1 MTGRTNVG
9 GGGTALNADVEPK
22 IVKSGSI
29 TAGDFVNYY
38 TENSYIPFS
47 NYFYFLANIGDYTVG
62 TSPNRSSGSLVLI
75 KNNEILSRYSTYTV
89 EDIASIGNYIAVS
102 SGKMLLII
110 GIQNDTLVLVD
121 SHEFSKNIKFLE
133 VANNKIVAFL
143 AFQTYYDTCAVCQ
156 ISQNGQIQGLAES
169 SVSTY
174 MQNSYGPD
182 LRYYNGWY
190 YMLSLSSSGSSYNF
204 KFQVNANNQIEN
216 FASTYSLPGS
226 DSKSF
231 LYQKDSKV
239 LYWGSS
245 STTNY
250 YWVELTTG
258 AYTFVNGINGIA
270 VTRISEDRLFLAKP
284 NTSSYI
290 VELFSFDDESVEVTL
305 LSSLNSS
312 GYYGS
317 MPLGMC
323 WLKGNNA
330 CIRNSDGGQYCV
342 EIADIVNNTLTHHQ
356 NKNYVKPYA
365 GGIEPIGVA
374 KDSGRTNDII
384 DVYVPTPIS

>member
-1 MTGRTNVG
+1 MKGRTNVLNG
-9 GGGTALNADVEPK
+9 GIILNANTVDKEIK
-22 IVKSGSI
+22 TGNIV
-29 TAGDFVNYY
+29 AGDFVNYY

-47 NYFYFLANIGDYTVG
+47 KSFYFVANIGDYTVG
-62 TSPNRSSGSLVLI
+62 TSPDRSSGSLVLI

-89 EDIASIGNYIAVS
+89 EEIASIGNYIAFS

-121 SHEFSKNIKFLE
+121 SHEFSKNINFLE

-143 AFQTYYDTCAVCQ
+143 ASQTYYDTCAVCQ

-174 MQNSYGPD
+174 MQNAYGPD

-190 YMLSLSSSGSSYNF
+190 YMLSLSSSGNSYNF
-204 KFQVNANNQIEN
+204 KFQVNVNNQIEN
-216 FASTYSLPGS
+216 LANTYSLYGS
-226 DSKSF
+226 YKNF

-239 LYWGSS
+239 LYGENGG
-245 STTNY
+245 THY

-258 AYTFVNGINGIA
+258 AYTSVNGINGIA
-270 VTRISEDRLFLAKP
+270 VTQITENGLFLVKP
-284 NTSSYI
+284 SSTSYS
-290 VELFSFDDESVEVTL
+290 VELYSFNDESVEVTL
-305 LSSLNSS
+305 LSSLNDS
-312 GYYGS
+312 GYYGAR
-317 MPLGMC
+317 PFGTC
-323 WLKGNNA
+323 WFKGNNA
-330 CIRNSDGGQYCV
+330 CIKNNDSGQYYV

-374 KDSGRTNDII
+374 KESGTAGDTIA
-384 DVYVPTPIS
+384 VYVPTA

>member
-1 MTGRTNVG
+1 MKGRTNVLNG
-9 GGGTALNADVEPK
+9 GIILNANTVDKEIK
-22 IVKSGSI
+22 TGNIV
-29 TAGDFVNYY
+29 AGDFVNYY

-47 NYFYFLANIGDYTVG
+47 EYFYFLANIGDYTVG
-62 TSPNRSSGSLVLI
+62 TSLNSSSGSLVLI

-89 EDIASIGNYIAVS
+89 EDIASIGNYIAFS

-143 AFQTYYDTCAVCQ
+143 ASQTNYDTCAVCQ

-174 MQNSYGPD
+174 MQNAYNPD

-190 YMLSLSSSGSSYNF
+190 YMLSLSSSGNSYNF
-204 KFQVNANNQIEN
+204 KFQVNVNNQIEN
-216 FASTYSLPGS
+216 LASTYSLSGN
-226 DSKSF
+226 SKRF

-239 LYWGSS
+239 LYGE
-245 STTNY
+245 TAYKNY

-258 AYTFVNGINGIA
+258 AYTSVNGINGIA
-270 VTRISEDRLFLAKP
+270 TTRITENGLFLAKRDS
-284 NTSSYI
+284 TSYY
-290 VELFSFDDESVEVTL
+290 VELYSFNDESVEVTL
-305 LSSLNSS
+305 LSSLNDS
-312 GYYGS
+312 GYYGA
-317 MPLGMC
+317 MPLGTC
-323 WLKGNNA
+323 WFKGNNA
-330 CIRNSDGGQYCV
+330 CIKNNDSGTYYV

-374 KDSGRTNDII
+374 KESGTAGDTIA
-384 DVYVPTPIS
+384 VYVPTA

>member
-1 MTGRTNVG
+1 MKGRTNVLNG
-9 GGGTALNADVEPK
+9 GIILNANTVDKEIK
-22 IVKSGSI
+22 TGNIV
-29 TAGDFVNYY
+29 AGDFVNYY

-47 NYFYFLANIGDYTVG
+47 DYFYFLANIGDYTVG
-62 TSPNRSSGSLVLI
+62 TSPNSSSGSLVLI

-89 EDIASIGNYIAVS
+89 EDIASIGNYIVFS

-121 SHEFSKNIKFLE
+121 SYEFSKNIKFLE
-133 VANNKIVAFL
+133 CANNKIVAFL
-143 AFQTYYDTCAVCQ
+143 GSQSTYDTCAVCQ
-156 ISQNGQIQGLAES
+156 ISQNGQIQGLVES

-174 MQNSYGPD
+174 MQNSYSPD
-182 LRYYNGWY
+182 LRYYDGWY
-190 YMLSLSSSGSSYNF
+190 YMLSLSSSGGSYNF
-204 KFQVNANNQIEN
+204 KFQLNANNQIEN

-226 DSKSF
+226 DSKRF

-239 LYWGSS
+239 LYWGNS

-305 LSSLNSS
+305 LSSLNES

-317 MPLGMC
+317 MPLGRC

-330 CIRNSDGGQYCV
+330 CIKNSDGGQYCV
-342 EIADIVNNTLTHHQ
+342 EIADIVNNTLTHRQ

-374 KDSGRTNDII
+374 KESGTAGDTIA
-384 DVYVPTPIS
+384 VYVPTA

>member
-1 MTGRTNVG
+1 MKGRTNVLNG
-9 GGGTALNADVEPK
+9 GIILNANTVDKEIK
-22 IVKSGSI
+22 TGNIV
-29 TAGDFVNYY
+29 AGDFVNYY

-47 NYFYFLANIGDYTVG
+47 EYFYFAANIGDYTVG
-62 TSPNRSSGSLVLI
+62 TSPSSSSGSLVLI
-75 KNNEILSRYSTYTV
+75 KNNEILNRYSTYTV

-143 AFQTYYDTCAVCQ
+143 ASQTCYDTCAVCQ

-174 MQNSYGPD
+174 MQNAYAPD

-190 YMLSLSSSGSSYNF
+190 YMLSLSSSGNSYNF
-204 KFQVNANNQIEN
+204 KFQVNVNNQIEN
-216 FASTYSLPGS
+216 LASTYSLPS
-226 DSKSF
+226 SNSKRF

-239 LYWGSS
+239 LYGESAYKS
-245 STTNY
+245 C

-258 AYTFVNGINGIA
+258 AYTSVNGINGIA
-270 VTRISEDRLFLAKP
+270 TTRITENGLFLVKRDS
-284 NTSSYI
+284 TSYN
-290 VELFSFDDESVEVTL
+290 VELYSFNDESVEVTL
-305 LSSLNSS
+305 LSSLNDS
-312 GYYGS
+312 GYYGA
-317 MPLGMC
+317 MPLNTC
-323 WLKGNNA
+323 WFKGNNA
-330 CIRNSDGGQYCV
+330 CIKNNDSGTYYV

-374 KDSGRTNDII
+374 KESGTAGDTIA
-384 DVYVPTPIS
+384 VYVPTA